1 MTPEQSKAAA
11 LKARDFMIKSGQLKA
26 PQFDSWQDALAGNR
40 KR

>member
-1 MTPEQSKAAA
+1 MTPEASKRAAQA
-11 LKARDFMIKSGQLKA
+11 AREHMESKGMLPH